1 MPWGG
6 EYGGSGKSKRAAEL
20 SFSSSF
26 CWWAR
31 VDSNH
36 RSVTQQIYS
45 LSPLATR
52 EHAHILLLWLC
63 EKLRSSQRLFII
75 AGRNEKCKPF
85 FKFFKSFFQRKGK
98 SNRGMKKSSI
108 KREKTK
114 RGLGRA
120 WRRAGGIYAERWGKA
135 IAFCIFRV
143 EKRAVPLGR
152 ETAL

>member
-1 MPWGG
+1 MRPSKKEKAHKTTLKAFFECLGG
-6 EYGGSGKSKRAAEL
+6 FEYGGSGKSKRAAKL

-52 EHAHILLLWLC
+52 EHAHILLLRLC

-85 FKFFKSFFQRKGK
+85 FDFFKSFFQRK
-98 SNRGMKKSSI
+98 
-108 KREKTK
+108 
-114 RGLGRA
+114 
-120 WRRAGGIYAERWGKA
+120 
-135 IAFCIFRV
+135 
-143 EKRAVPLGR
+143 
-152 ETAL
+152 

>member
-1 MPWGG
+1 MMKGRRSKVRPSKKKRRIKLPLRHIGECLGG
-6 EYGGSGKSKRAAEL
+6 FEYDGSGKSKRAAKL

-52 EHAHILLLWLC
+52 EHAHILLLRLC
-63 EKLRSSQRLFII
+63 EKFRSSQRLFII

-85 FKFFKSFFQRKGK
+85 FEFFKSFFQRKGK
-98 SNRGMKKSSI
+98 SNRNLKKNSI

-114 RGLGRA
+114 IWLGA
-120 WRRAGGIYAERWGKA
+120 YG
-135 IAFCIFRV
+135 
-143 EKRAVPLGR
+143 AVPVVFVQ
-152 ETAL
+152 